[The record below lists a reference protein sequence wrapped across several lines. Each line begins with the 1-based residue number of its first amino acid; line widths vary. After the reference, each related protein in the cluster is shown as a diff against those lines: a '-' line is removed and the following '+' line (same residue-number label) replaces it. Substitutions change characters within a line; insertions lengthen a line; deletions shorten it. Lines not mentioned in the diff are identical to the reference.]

1 MDKKAEAIVLFD
13 GVCNLCNGF
22 VNWVIDRDPKAK
34 VMFGSLQSEEAKW
47 LLSKFGES
55 PDYLDSIVAIKN
67 DKLYKNSRAVLEI
80 CLTIGGVYKLMGVF
94 LIVPNFI
101 RDAVYKWVA
110 RNRYKW
116 FGKSESCR
124 IPTPELKSRFL

>member
-22 VNWVIDRDPKAK
+22 VNWVIDRDPKRK
-34 VMFGSLQSEEAKW
+34 VMFGSLQSEEAKA
-47 LLSKFGES
+47 LLAKYGES
-55 PDYLDSIVAIKN
+55 SEYLDSIVAIKN

-80 CLTIGGVYKLMGVF
+80 CLTIGGVYSLMGIF

-110 RNRYKW
+110 RNRYRW

>member
-1 MDKKAEAIVLFD
+1 MDKKVEAIVLFD

>member
-34 VMFGSLQSEEAKW
+34 VMFGSLQSEEAKS